1 MNETT
6 AWQMFQPYF
15 LAILLGALMGLERER
30 TEPRLAGL
38 RTFILATLFG
48 AICGKLGHFENY
60 SWVVAFGLLAVTAQ
74 AAMVHFLRLKEHMPP
89 GLTTSIAL
97 LVAYGIGVLLAA
109 DLVVPAVA
117 ISLATTVILYFKL
130 QMHEF
135 SHRLQ
140 QRDLYAIFQFILV
153 AFIILP
159 ILPDR
164 GYGPYQALNP
174 YNIWLMVVIISA
186 INLAGY
192 ITLKVAGQRWGGPVL
207 GVLGGIISSTA
218 TTLSFSRYTRDNPAF
233 SQAAAVVVSLASTV
247 VLIRVAFL
255 VGMIH
260 PALLPGLALPM
271 ATMFL
276 SGLIP
281 VFMIW
286 RQTPKGEGPAPETKN
301 PVELPQALF
310 FGLLYAAVILAVS
323 AAKDYFGNRGVYIV
337 ALISGLTDVDAIT
350 LSNARLVQQGILQA
364 SQAHISILI
373 AIVSN
378 LCFKLGLVGILST
391 PRMFRWTLCCFA
403 CLALPALLILV

>member
-6 AWQMFQPYF
+6 AWQLFESYF

-30 TEPRLAGL
+30 QEPRLAGL
-38 RTFILATLFG
+38 RTFILVTLFG
-48 AICGKLGHFENY
+48 AICGNMALDGSY
-60 SWVVAFGLLAVTAQ
+60 PWVVAAGLGAITVQ
-74 AAMVHFLRLKEHMPP
+74 SAMVHFLRLKEHMPP

-97 LVAYGIGVLLAA
+97 LVAYGIGVLLATGYI
-109 DLVVPAVA
+109 VPAVA

-135 SHRLQ
+135 SRRLQ

-153 AFIILP
+153 AFIIWP

-164 GYGPYQALNP
+164 SYGPYQALNP
-174 YNIWLMVVIISA
+174 SDIWLMVVIISA

-192 ITLKVAGQRWGGPVL
+192 ITLKVVGQRWGGPVL
-207 GVLGGIISSTA
+207 GILGGIVSSTA
-218 TTLSFSRYTRDNPAF
+218 TTLSFSRYTRDNPGF
-233 SQAAAVVVSLASTV
+233 SQAAAVVVALASTV

-260 PALLPGLALPM
+260 PALLAGLALPM
-271 ATMFL
+271 GAMFIG
-276 SGLIP
+276 GLIP
-281 VFMIW
+281 AFLIW
-286 RQTPKGEGPAPETKN
+286 RNTPRGDGPAPNTKN

-323 AAKDYFGNRGVYIV
+323 AAKDYLGNSGVYIV
-337 ALISGLTDVDAIT
+337 ALVSGLTDVDAIT
-350 LSNARLVQQGILQA
+350 LSNARLVQQGVLQA

-373 AIVSN
+373 ALISN
-378 LCFKLGLVGILST
+378 LCFKLGMVAFFST
-391 PRMFRWTLCCFA
+391 RQMFRWTLCCFV
-403 CLALPALLILV
+403 CLALPALLILI